1 MIFTPFKAKKQNG
14 TNVFYFDSQTN
25 YYFENLIIKVS
36 IMQTPHCPHTHTF
49 SYANEKGEKRT
60 LYVLL
65 LTLITMAAEISAGS
79 IYGSMALLADGW
91 HMGTHAA
98 AFCITLFTFRYAR
111 KHQDSRQYTFGTGKV
126 GVLGGYTSAIGLG
139 LVALFM
145 FGESLHRLFNPL
157 SIQFNEAI
165 VVAVIGLLV
174 NVASM
179 FLLHD
184 HHDHHDH
191 HHDHD
196 HDHEHAH
203 DHNLTAAYMHVLADA
218 LTSLL
223 AIAALIVGKY
233 LGWVWLD
240 PIMGIVGALV
250 ITKWAVGLMKQT
262 APILLDAHI
271 ERNYEQK
278 LLTKLAQSGGE
289 VMDIHMWKVSSS
301 HYAATIRL
309 NSEANKDAAYFR
321 QQLAEFDKLHHL
333 TLEVNSK

>member
-1 MIFTPFKAKKQNG
+1 
-14 TNVFYFDSQTN
+14 
-25 YYFENLIIKVS
+25 
-36 IMQTPHCPHTHTF
+36 
-49 SYANEKGEKRT
+49 
-60 LYVLL
+60 
-65 LTLITMAAEISAGS
+65 
-79 IYGSMALLADGW
+79 
-91 HMGTHAA
+91 
-98 AFCITLFTFRYAR
+98 
-111 KHQDSRQYTFGTGKV
+111 
-126 GVLGGYTSAIGLG
+126 
-139 LVALFM
+139 M

>member
-25 YYFENLIIKVS
+25 YYFENLIVKVS

-126 GVLGGYTSAIGLG
+126 GILGGYTSAIGLG

-184 HHDHHDH
+184 HHDHHH
-191 HHDHD
+191 QHDHV
-196 HDHEHAH
+196 H

>member
-1 MIFTPFKAKKQNG
+1 
-14 TNVFYFDSQTN
+14 
-25 YYFENLIIKVS
+25 
-36 IMQTPHCPHTHTF
+36 MQTPHCPHTHTF

>member
-1 MIFTPFKAKKQNG
+1 ML
-14 TNVFYFDSQTN
+14 YFDIQTN
-25 YYFENLIIKVS
+25 YYLENLIIKVF
-36 IMQTPHCPHTHTF
+36 IMQSPSCPQSHTF

-65 LTLITMAAEISAGS
+65 LTLITMAVEISAGS

-165 VVAVIGLLV
+165 LVAVIGLIV
-174 NVASM
+174 NVVSM

-184 HHDHHDH
+184 HHDHH
-191 HHDHD
+191 
-196 HDHEHAH
+196 HEHGHAHEHHH

-250 ITKWAVGLMKQT
+250 ITKWAIGLMKQT
-262 APILLDAHI
+262 SPILLDAHI
-271 ERNYEQK
+271 GRDYEQK
-278 LLTKLAQSGGE
+278 ILTRLAQSGAD

-309 NSEANKDAAYFR
+309 KAEAEKDAEYFR
-321 QQLAEFDKLHHL
+321 QQLTEFDKLHHL
-333 TLEVNSK
+333 TLEVNTK

>member
-1 MIFTPFKAKKQNG
+1 
-14 TNVFYFDSQTN
+14 
-25 YYFENLIIKVS
+25 
-36 IMQTPHCPHTHTF
+36 MQTPHCPHTHTF

-191 HHDHD
+191 HHQHD
-196 HDHEHAH
+196 HDHEHVH

>member
-1 MIFTPFKAKKQNG
+1 M
-14 TNVFYFDSQTN
+14 FYFDSQTN
-25 YYFENLIIKVS
+25 YYFENLIVKVS

-98 AFCITLFTFRYAR
+98 AFCITLFTFHYAR

-191 HHDHD
+191 HHQHD
-196 HDHEHAH
+196 HDHVH

>member
-1 MIFTPFKAKKQNG
+1 
-14 TNVFYFDSQTN
+14 
-25 YYFENLIIKVS
+25 
-36 IMQTPHCPHTHTF
+36 MQTPHCPHTHTF

-196 HDHEHAH
+196 HDHDHHHDHEHAH

-309 NSEANKDAAYFR
+309 NSVANKDAAYFR

>member
-1 MIFTPFKAKKQNG
+1 
-14 TNVFYFDSQTN
+14 
-25 YYFENLIIKVS
+25 
-36 IMQTPHCPHTHTF
+36 MQTPHCPHTHTF

-196 HDHEHAH
+196 HEHAH

>member
-196 HDHEHAH
+196 HEHAH

-278 LLTKLAQSGGE
+278 LLTKLTQSGGE

>member
-191 HHDHD
+191 HHQHD
-196 HDHEHAH
+196 HDHEHVH

>member
-1 MIFTPFKAKKQNG
+1 
-14 TNVFYFDSQTN
+14 
-25 YYFENLIIKVS
+25 
-36 IMQTPHCPHTHTF
+36 MQTPHCPHTHTF

-191 HHDHD
+191 YDHYDHHDHHDHHHQHDHDHDHD
-196 HDHEHAH
+196 HDHEHVH